1 MTTTRNLCLFD
12 LDHTLLPIDS
22 DHAFGDFMVRI
33 GWADGNAFRRGND
46 QYYAQY
52 LAGRLDL
59 DEYIDF
65 STAPWRHR
73 HPDEQRA
80 VQQRFLDEVVR
91 PVLHPQALDLVR
103 EHQARGDLVAIVTAT
118 NEFVTAPI
126 AQAFGVDHLL
136 AVQLERDAGG
146 TITGRIHGVPSYR
159 EGKVTRVDQWLAGLG
174 AGWSQFERTSFYS
187 DSPND
192 LPLLER
198 ASDPVATNPSP
209 ALETLARERGWRILK
224 LFE

>member
-1 MTTTRNLCLFD
+1 VTTTRNLCLFD

-33 GWADGNAFRRGND
+33 GWADGDAFRRGND

-59 DEYIDF
+59 GEYIDF

-136 AVQLERDAGG
+136 AVQLERDASG

-159 EGKVTRVDQWLAGLG
+159 EGKVTRVDQWLADLG

-209 ALETLARERGWRILK
+209 ALESLARERGWRILK

>member
-33 GWADGNAFRRGND
+33 GWADGDAFRRGND

-59 DEYIDF
+59 GEYIDF

-159 EGKVTRVDQWLAGLG
+159 EGKVTRVDQWLADLG

-209 ALETLARERGWRILK
+209 ALESLARERGWRILK